1 MTNGKMIVAVVLSL
15 GVAAESSAW
24 GAQEDGVKGAAM
36 TLTGCV
42 VTDKDHSF
50 LLTNVQEIAG
60 PSSSIPNATL
70 DGLDGV
76 KGGTPNAIYWLSKDS
91 VKLIRGHVG
100 HKVEV
105 SGIITD
111 VSTGTTR
118 ITQDPGKPGP
128 DNDNKIEITANGK
141 ESNHETDA
149 SVTPG
154 PTAVVKTTETKVMN
168 VRRVKVDTVKV
179 LAKTC
184 Q

>member
-1 MTNGKMIVAVVLSL
+1 MTNEKLIAAVVLSL
-15 GVAAESSAW
+15 AVSAESNAL
-24 GAQEDGVKGAAM
+24 GAQEDGVKGSSM
-36 TLTGCV
+36 TLAGCV

-50 LLTNVQEIAG
+50 VLTNVQEMAG

-70 DGLDGV
+70 EGLDGV

-91 VKLIRGHVG
+91 VKRMRGHVG
-100 HKVEV
+100 HKVEIT
-105 SGIITD
+105 GIITE

-128 DNDNKIEITANGK
+128 DNDNKIEISANGK
-141 ESNHETDA
+141 ESKHETEA
-149 SVTPG
+149 SVAPG
-154 PTAVVKTTETKVMN
+154 PTAMVKTTETKVMN